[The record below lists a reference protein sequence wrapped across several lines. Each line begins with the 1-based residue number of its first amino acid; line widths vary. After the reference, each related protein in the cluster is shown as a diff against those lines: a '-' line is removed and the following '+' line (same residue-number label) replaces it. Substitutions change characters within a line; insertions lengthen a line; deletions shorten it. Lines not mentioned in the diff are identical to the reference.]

1 MKKVNKV
8 NRSIYMANF
17 GNKNETF
24 AYLVGKDIAEIK
36 AKIEGIGTTS
46 GGLDVL
52 KVVVPAVTEE
62 QVNNRA
68 VAEVDLPESF
78 QNSLVLSESYG
89 SYVTSVTTTYPFTLT
104 VDTVET
110 TQYIIKLTDFKN
122 PKETATVRIKDKK
135 VFGGGAAS
143 DA

>member
-1 MKKVNKV
+1 
-8 NRSIYMANF
+8 MANF

-52 KVVVPAVTEE
+52 KVIVPAATEE
-62 QVNNRA
+62 QVNNNA
-68 VAEVDLPESF
+68 ICVVPLPEEF
-78 QNSLVLSESYG
+78 QGALLMYEQYGVQVYATSETELVIPSENAEKE
-89 SYVTSVTTTYPFTLT
+89 VF
-104 VDTVET
+104 
-110 TQYIIKLTDFKN
+110 IIKITDFKN
-122 PKETATVRIKDKK
+122 PKETTHAVIRNPRRG
-135 VFGGGAAS
+135 VGAVS

>member
-17 GNKNETF
+17 GSKNETL
-24 AYLVGKDIAEIK
+24 AYLIGKDIAAIE
-36 AKIEGIGTTS
+36 AKIESIGTTS

-52 KVVVPAVTEE
+52 KVIVPAVTEE

-68 VAEVDLPESF
+68 LAQINLPDGF
-78 QNSLVLSESYG
+78 KNSLVLMENYG
-89 SYVTSVTTTYPFTLT
+89 SYNTLIT
-104 VDTVET
+104 GDVVQLNADTAERE
-110 TQYIIKLTDFKN
+110 YFIIKLTDFKN
-122 PKETATVRIKDKK
+122 PKETVRATIKKSN
-135 VFGGGAAS
+135 GSHAS

>member
-17 GNKNETF
+17 GSKNETL
-24 AYLVGKDIAEIK
+24 AYLIGKDIAAIE

-52 KVVVPAVTEE
+52 KVIVPAATEE
-62 QVNNRA
+62 EVNNRA
-68 VAEVDLPESF
+68 IATVNLPDEF
-78 QNSLVLSESYG
+78 KNSLILMESYG
-89 SYVTSVTTTYPFTLT
+89 SYNTSILGDVAQFNT
-104 VDTVET
+104 DTVEGE
-110 TQYIIKLTDFKN
+110 YFIVKLTDFKH
-122 PKETATVRIKDKK
+122 PKETVRADIKKSG
-135 VFGGGAAS
+135 VEAAAS